1 MELTGKLKEDV
12 EKCETLDEAKAKVK
26 VKEAGLILS
35 VQELDSVVGG
45 IWMRRPSKKEIEKRR
60 HPI

>member
-1 MELTGKLKEDV
+1 MELTEKLKEAV

-26 VKEAGLILS
+26 EAGLILS
-35 VQELDSVVGG
+35 DQELDSVVGG
-45 IWMRRPSKKEIEKRR
+45 IWMRRPPKSWIEKHR